1 MDWQE
6 VEAHTGRRW
15 ERADG
20 YAVVSLRETAGGDWA
35 VTYDR
40 LQQAPEGE
48 TYERTSE
55 PTESAALDRAEE
67 YRENDSH

>member
-6 VEAHTGRRW
+6 VDAHTGRRW

-20 YAVVSLRETAGGDWA
+20 YAVVSIRETAGGDWA

-40 LQQAPEGE
+40 LTQAPEGE
-48 TYERTSE
+48 AYERVSE
-55 PTESAALDRAEE
+55 PTEEAALDRAES